1 VAGALLVRPFIR
13 FPHFIWNRFVII
25 RNDLPGMSVFY
36 ISSTDRIQEE
46 HRLPLYCAQ
55 FNYLS
60 EELYDYFA
68 TVGSNR
74 VNLLLIENAILLIK
88 K

>member
-1 VAGALLVRPFIR
+1 
-13 FPHFIWNRFVII
+13 
-25 RNDLPGMSVFY
+25 
-36 ISSTDRIQEE
+36 
-46 HRLPLYCAQ
+46 LPLYCAQ

-74 VNLLLIENAILLIK
+74 VNLLLIENAILVIK